1 MPLTKE
7 VIQHSIW
14 LIKRQNEISIAF
26 LEKEN
31 QDLKEEY
38 EAEFLFLRT
47 PANPRLRY
55 S

>member
-14 LIKRQNEISIAF
+14 LTKRQNEIAIAF

-31 QDLKEEY
+31 QDQKEEY
-38 EAEFLFLRT
+38 EAEFPFPSNSR
-47 PANPRLRY
+47 
-55 S
+55 